1 MKAAVSSARF
11 LFYMVISVALSAEGF
26 AAGRTNIR
34 FELKMHA
41 DMVANVAMLT
51 DRLATD

>member
-1 MKAAVSSARF
+1 MIAAVSSARF
-11 LFYMVISVALSAEGF
+11 LMVISVALCAKGF
-26 AAGRTNIR
+26 VAVRTNKR
-34 FELKMHA
+34 FELKIHA